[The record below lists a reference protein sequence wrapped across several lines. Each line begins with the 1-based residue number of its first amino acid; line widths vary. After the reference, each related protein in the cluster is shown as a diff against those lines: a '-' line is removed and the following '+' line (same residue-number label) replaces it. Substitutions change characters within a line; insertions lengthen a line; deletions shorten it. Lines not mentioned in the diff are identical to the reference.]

1 MGRAPLASHPGIE
14 QGADG
19 EQEALPRAA
28 RIPQRWEALFH
39 MMEALAVPYGDD
51 GVRLVV

>member
-1 MGRAPLASHPGIE
+1 ME

-28 RIPQRWEALFH
+28 YISKRWEALFR
-39 MMEALAVPYGDD
+39 MMEALAGPYGDD
-51 GVRLVV
+51 GVRLVAWFDQE